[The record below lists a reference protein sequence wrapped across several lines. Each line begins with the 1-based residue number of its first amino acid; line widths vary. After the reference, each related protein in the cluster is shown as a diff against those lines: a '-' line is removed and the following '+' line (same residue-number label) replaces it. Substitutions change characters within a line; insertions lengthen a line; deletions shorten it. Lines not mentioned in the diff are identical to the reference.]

1 MKTTHIFEG
10 HFLYILD
17 LKMADEMEDGGDY
30 YRDDSGGGMMG
41 DDDHAMDDIREGEEV
56 GFLLDRC

>member
-1 MKTTHIFEG
+1 
-10 HFLYILD
+10 
-17 LKMADEMEDGGDY
+17 MADEMEDGGDY